1 MSRFSIGVLS
11 KILPPIT
18 YLIKISVTKEQ
29 ILAKGKALGPSP
41 YEHSIPKSDLEPLY
55 AKKAI
60 QRRIE
65 GNKRGGSVTS
75 ENTSVTKSKALG
87 PSTYNK
93 DVE

>member
-29 ILAKGKALGPSP
+29 IFAKGRALGPHP
-41 YEHSIPKSDLEPLY
+41 CEHSIPKSDLEPLY
-55 AKKAI
+55 AERAT

-75 ENTSVTKSKALG
+75 ENMSVTKSKALG
-87 PSTYNK
+87 PPT
-93 DVE
+93 